1 MTALAPERPTPL
13 TEQPVVRDGACGA
26 AVSGTR
32 HVPALDGMR
41 GLAVLVVM
49 TLHTFVGFPT
59 DGWLGTALRVTTLGW
74 VGVDL
79 FFVLSGFLITGL
91 LLDARGTPGYYR
103 SFYARRA
110 LRIWPLYFGVICVL
124 TVISWAR
131 PNLTGGAGSAFL
143 RNWSWYWTHTTNVQ
157 IALFGW
163 SETSLAYLSGHFWS
177 LGVEEQFYLAWPL
190 VVAVAGPHRLP
201 RVCGLLWLVAVAAR
215 IALVLAG
222 DRMSAIYTL
231 PVTRL
236 DGLLA
241 GAVLACVM
249 REEGG
254 PRRIARWV
262 APLVASNA
270 RLGVATAGWLTA
282 LMFATGSSEWPIQR
296 SAFAL
301 GWPPIAAL
309 GGAAMLAAA
318 ITRPPGTST
327 GVLMTPALRGMGRIG
342 YGLYVL
348 HPLVLWLVSM
358 LAGTHAPSLPL
369 LAQRAVVG
377 LTTLAAAWVSW
388 RYWERPWL
396 GLRARL
402 PRATRVDPTRPPRD
416 AADASAASPRSAP
429 GDAVTRAASADSTW
443 RSTAVNGAPAR
454 PFDP

>member
-1 MTALAPERPTPL
+1 MTARAPEGPTPL
-13 TEQPVVRDGACGA
+13 AEGLVVRDGASGA
-26 AVSGTR
+26 AVNGAH

-41 GLAVLVVM
+41 GLAVLVVL

-91 LLDARGTPGYYR
+91 LLDARGAPGYYR
-103 SFYARRA
+103 TFYARRA
-110 LRIWPLYFGVICVL
+110 LRIWPLYFGVLFVL
-124 TVISWAR
+124 TIVSWAR
-131 PNLTGGAGSAFL
+131 PDLMGGAGAAFL
-143 RNWSWYWTHTTNVQ
+143 RNWAWYWTHTTNVQ

-190 VVAVAGPHRLP
+190 VVAVAGPRRLP
-201 RVCGLLWLVAVAAR
+201 RVCGLLWLAAVTTR

-222 DRMSAIYTL
+222 DRLSAIYTL
-231 PVTRL
+231 PITRL

-241 GAVLACVM
+241 GAVIACVV

-262 APLVASNA
+262 APLVASNW
-270 RLGVATAGWLTA
+270 RLGLAAALWLIA
-282 LMFATGSSEWPIQR
+282 LTFATGSIEGPMQR
-296 SAFAL
+296 WAFPL

-309 GGAAMLAAA
+309 GGAAILAAA
-318 ITRPPGTST
+318 ITRPPGVTT

-348 HPLVLWLVSM
+348 HPLVLWLVTM
-358 LAGTHAPSLPL
+358 LTGSHAPSLPL
-369 LAQRAVVG
+369 LAQRAIAG
-377 LTTLAAAWVSW
+377 LTTFAAAWVSW
-388 RYWERPWL
+388 HYWERPWL

-402 PRATRVDPTRPPRD
+402 PQAIGVADTRPRRH
-416 AADASAASPRSAP
+416 ASVAFTALSRPAP
-429 GDAVTRAASADSTW
+429 GDAVTQVASAEPKA
-443 RSTAVNGAPAR
+443 RSSATSDASAR
-454 PFDP
+454 ASDP